1 MSNKTTEILNL
12 QTTDPFAD
20 VEDSGGTTGGNISK
34 VHIRIQ
40 QRTTRKRITSVQG
53 LDKDLDLKRILKALK
68 KEHNCNG
75 TVLKSEEYG
84 EVLKMSGDQRQ
95 NVRNFLVENEI
106 VSKENIILHG
116 V

>member
-1 MSNKTTEILNL
+1 MSNTEILNL

-20 VEDSGGTTGGNISK
+20 AEDPGKTIDTSDK

-53 LDKDLDLKRILKALK
+53 LDQELDLRRILKALK
-68 KEHNCNG
+68 RTYNCNG
-75 TVLKSEEYG
+75 TVIKSEEYG

-95 NVRNFLVENEI
+95 NVKNFLINNEI
-106 VSKENIILHG
+106 LSKDNIITHG
-116 V
+116 A